1 MALNIIENVTV
12 VPGDGA
18 PPTYH
23 ATVTIDDDGIVQQ
36 ITGSA
41 ESTEPEQDEQTVRYL
56 TPAAVDLHLDNMT
69 ERRQPRATVVLNQDA
84 VLTALDAECA
94 AAGIGTVCI
103 AARCEDAPGKG
114 VFIEDAVELA
124 EILERLAPVL
134 ACDWRIHVRVEVTD
148 DGAIDALRSILAVSS
163 RVVLI
168 SMMEHSVERSRFSSE
183 AEHRAFYAADWGVSE
198 EEVDTIMAKKSV
210 GGAQRDHRRET
221 ISQIAHQAGIVLA
234 SHDDRGP
241 EDIDKAY
248 ALGARVAEFPLSMAA
263 AQRAKQLGMLSVL
276 GAPNAVRGRSTSP
289 DNLLVSD
296 AVEAGV
302 CDALCADYLPMTVQS
317 AAFALTKSTS
327 LPLAQT
333 IDLVS
338 VAPAKALGLSA
349 PTIEVGKPLSA
360 SLGRVLN
367 GVYVG
372 EQLWRDGQLTYLRRG
387 GLDDQPVA
395 VATPMKQVTV

>member
-1 MALNIIENVTV
+1 MGLTIIDNVTV

-18 PPTYH
+18 PATYD
-23 ATVTIDDDGIVQQ
+23 ATVVVNEHGIVER
-36 ITGSA
+36 ITGAPTDTTGHTGEMSA
-41 ESTEPEQDEQTVRYL
+41 RYL
-56 TPAAVDLHLDNMT
+56 TPAAVDLHLDNLT
-69 ERRQPRATVVLNQDA
+69 ERRQPRATVVLSQDA
-84 VLTALDAECA
+84 VLTSLDAECA

-114 VFIEDAVELA
+114 VHIEDAVTLVETV
-124 EILERLAPVL
+124 ERLAPVL

-148 DGAIDALRSILAVSS
+148 DGAVDALRSILAVSS

-168 SMMEHSVERSRFSSE
+168 SMMEHSVERSRFSSA
-183 AEHRAFYAADWGVSE
+183 AEHRAFYAKDWGVTE
-198 EEVDTIMAKKSV
+198 DEVDVIMAQKSA
-210 GGAQRDHRRET
+210 GGTQRDQRREH
-221 ISQIAHQAGIVLA
+221 ISQIAHDAGIVLA
-234 SHDDRGP
+234 SHDDRDP
-241 EDIDKAY
+241 EDIDKAH

-263 AQRAKQLGMLSVL
+263 AQRAKERGMLSVL

-302 CDALCADYLPMTVQS
+302 CDAVCADYLPMAVQS

-327 LPLAQT
+327 LPLEQT
-333 IDLVS
+333 VDLVS
-338 VAPAKALGLSA
+338 VAPARALGLPV
-349 PTIEVGKPLSA
+349 PTIEVGKPLTA

-372 EQLWRDGQLTYLRRG
+372 EQLWRDGKLTFQRG
-387 GLDDQPVA
+387 AVVDHAIAPVA
-395 VATPMKQVTV
+395 AAAGQERA

>member
-1 MALNIIENVTV
+1 MGLTIIDNVTV

-18 PPTYH
+18 PATYQ
-23 ATVTIDDDGIVQQ
+23 ATVVVNEYGIVEE
-36 ITGSA
+36 ITGTPA
-41 ESTEPEQDEQTVRYL
+41 TTGTADETSVRYL
-56 TPAAVDLHLDNMT
+56 TPAAVDLHLDNVT

-84 VLTALDAECA
+84 VLTSLDAECA

-114 VFIEDAVELA
+114 VHIEDAITLA
-124 EILERLAPVL
+124 ETVERLAPFL

-148 DGAIDALRSILAVSS
+148 DGAVDALRSVLAVSS

-183 AEHRAFYAADWGVSE
+183 AEHRAFYAKDWGVSE
-198 EEVDTIMAKKSV
+198 DEVDAIMAQKSV
-210 GGAQRDHRRET
+210 GGAQRDQRREE
-221 ISQIAHQAGIVLA
+221 ISQIAQQAGIVLA

-241 EDIDKAY
+241 EDIDKAH

-263 AQRAKQLGMLSVL
+263 AQRAKELDMLSVL

-302 CDALCADYLPMTVQS
+302 CDAVCADYLPMAVQS

-327 LPLAQT
+327 LPLEQT
-333 IDLVS
+333 VDLVS

-349 PTIEVGKPLSA
+349 PTIEVGKPLTA

-372 EQLWRDGQLTYLRRG
+372 EQLWRNGKLTYQRG
-387 GLDDQPVA
+387 TIADQTLAPVA
-395 VATPMKQVTV
+395 AAAGQELA